1 VVSCADSS
9 QSLHVEEVDRLRERW
24 GDRSA
29 RERERR
35 GTRERVGGICD
46 KVKNNNRIAS
56 QPRHDSPSSPSPPTE
71 TEASTPRPRTS
82 SSALCGSCRIIY
94 AKYWHSVKPTTL
106 HSLHCTH
113 YTALTAH
120 IIISTVIAFTSP
132 HLPPCPS
139 PCSLSPSLSPS
150 LSSVSTSQSLPTLL
164 ILNKL

>member
-24 GDRSA
+24 GDRSE

-106 HSLHCTH
+106 HSLHTSSYLQSH
-113 YTALTAH
+113 RLH
-120 IIISTVIAFTSP
+120 LTSP
-132 HLPPCPS
+132 S
-139 PCSLSPSLSPS
+139 PLSIALLSLSLSLSLSVLS
-150 LSSVSTSQSLPTLL
+150 LDLPITPYAT
-164 ILNKL
+164 NS